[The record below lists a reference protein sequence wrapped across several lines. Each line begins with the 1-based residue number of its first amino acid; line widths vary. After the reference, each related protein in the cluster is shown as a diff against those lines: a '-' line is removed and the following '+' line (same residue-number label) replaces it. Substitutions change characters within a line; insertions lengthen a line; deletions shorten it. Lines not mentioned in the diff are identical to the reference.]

1 MMQAKEAAEQP
12 KDNQNGT
19 GAVRKG
25 NFAADILEDAGFC
38 SQISAIYKDF
48 NIRGKIERQTRRTS
62 RLTFWKP
69 LTT

>member
-1 MMQAKEAAEQP
+1 MMQAKEEAEQP

-38 SQISAIYKDF
+38 S
-48 NIRGKIERQTRRTS
+48 
-62 RLTFWKP
+62 
-69 LTT
+69 